1 MAADWAGSG
10 RPRYLWRCTGPGPVP
25 AMTTWWGIDGGGGR
39 EADVADSAAA
49 QEDVL
54 KGIIGQ
60 PTGKSK
66 VVVER
71 GPVQHFADALLSSSP
86 IYHSPE
92 AARQA
97 GFDNIPAPPTWPF
110 AMEFSGKFAEIQPA
124 DTPTGNPLMTAMGP
138 LMAKGGMILHGEQ
151 EFLYHRPVQVGDV
164 LVGEGAITD
173 AYQKESKGRTMT
185 FICSETKW
193 SDEKTG
199 EPVVTARFNLIH
211 RA

>member
-1 MAADWAGSG
+1 VAEGAAS
-10 RPRYLWRCTGPGPVP
+10 
-25 AMTTWWGIDGGGGR
+25 I
-39 EADVADSAAA
+39 
-49 QEDVL
+49 EDVL

-60 PTGKSK
+60 PTGKST

-71 GPVQHFADALLSSSP
+71 GPVQHFADALLSTSP

-97 GFDNIPAPPTWPF
+97 GFGNIPAPPTWPF
-110 AMEFSGKFAEIQPA
+110 AMEFSGKFDELQPA
-124 DTPTGNPLMTAMGP
+124 DAPTGNPLSTALGP
-138 LMAKGGMILHGEQ
+138 LMAKGGLILHGEQ

-164 LVGEGAITD
+164 LVGEGSITD

-185 FICSETKW
+185 FIVSETNW
-193 SDEKTG
+193 RDEATG

-211 RA
+211 RS